1 MSKESYPANGVS
13 AAPQP
18 GQFRNPMIS
27 GFNPD
32 PSIIRVDN
40 DYFLATSTF
49 EYYPGVPIY
58 HSTDLTQWS
67 LIGHCLTRPSQ
78 LDMRTCEAS
87 MGIFA
92 PTLRHWRG
100 KFYMTTMAVH
110 AKGEVMQVSP
120 KSRTKAET
128 RMSCLGA
135 FTCRPITSGT
145 LRAGATLF
153 TMTSWVSIK
162 M

>member
-1 MSKESYPANGVS
+1 MLKEFYPANGVS

-58 HSTDLTQWS
+58 HSTDLVQWS

-78 LDMRTCEAS
+78 LNLRTCEAS

-100 KFYMTTMAVH
+100 RFYMTTIAVH
-110 AKGEVMQVSP
+110 ARGEVMQVSP
-120 KSRTKAET
+120 RPRTKAES
-128 RMSCLGA
+128 RMKCLGA
-135 FTCRPITSGT
+135 FTCRQTTSGT
-145 LRAGATLF
+145 LRAGVTLSI
-153 TMTSWVSIK
+153 TTS
-162 M
+162 

>member
-1 MSKESYPANGVS
+1 MSKGSYPANGVS

-58 HSTDLTQWS
+58 HSTDLVQWS
-67 LIGHCLTRPSQ
+67 WIGHCLTRPSQ
-78 LDMRTCEAS
+78 LNMRTCEAS

-92 PTLRHWRG
+92 PTLRYWRG
-100 KFYMTTMAVH
+100 RFYMTTMAVH
-110 AKGEVMQVSP
+110 SRGEGMQVSP
-120 KSRTKAET
+120 IPWTKAES
-128 RMSCLGA
+128 RMRCLGA
-135 FTCRPITSGT
+135 FTYRPMTSGT
-145 LRAGATLF
+145 LQAGASLSTL
-153 TMTSWVSIK
+153 TSWVSIRT
-162 M
+162 